1 MSMSAPIQKG
11 DKFNV
16 LHVQRKLKYCTCIK
30 LCTHRELMN
39 ILKTCFF
46 VTHMFSKDH
55 QSIKLLGQSKDE
67 PRVVHEIVDWSL
79 ISSVE
84 E

>member
-1 MSMSAPIQKG
+1 MYQIMYTQGANEYTQDI
-11 DKFNV
+11 
-16 LHVQRKLKYCTCIK
+16 
-30 LCTHRELMN
+30 
-39 ILKTCFF
+39 FF

-55 QSIKLLGQSKDE
+55 QSIKLLGQSKDK